1 MVKSYIKAIV
11 IIIVLFFLVTFA
23 VKNSGA
29 VQISYYFGIFN
40 ANVPLYFLAYACLV
54 LGVIIGWLISFG
66 GRLTLKRKLKTI
78 EKEHKEIRA
87 ELDMLRAKTAVP
99 VYNENMYVPTPQPVV
114 ADDLEHDHEGKRIS
128 DAY

>member
-1 MVKSYIKAIV
+1 MVKSYIKAVI

-54 LGVIIGWLISFG
+54 LGVIIGLLISFS
-66 GRLTLKRKLKTI
+66 GRFALKRKLKAI
-78 EKEHKEIRA
+78 EKEHKEVRA
-87 ELDMLRAKTAVP
+87 ELEMLRSKTAVP

-114 ADDLEHDHEGKRIS
+114 EEDAEHEVKHIS